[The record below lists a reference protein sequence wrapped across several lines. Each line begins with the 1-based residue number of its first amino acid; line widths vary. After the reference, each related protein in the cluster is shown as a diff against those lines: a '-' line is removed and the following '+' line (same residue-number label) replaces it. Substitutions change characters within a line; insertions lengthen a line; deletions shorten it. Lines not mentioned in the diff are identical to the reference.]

1 MIDATTVPITRLS
14 VGPERARLI
23 RGRLEE
29 IAGVLGI
36 PRPAVDGAMSS
47 DAKLV
52 AFVYATNQ
60 SLDWVVLGNPA
71 SMIRALHRGGRDCWA
86 PSLEALQTV
95 GGY

>member
-1 MIDATTVPITRLS
+1 MAKATTVPITGLS

-29 IAGVLGI
+29 IATALRI

-47 DAKLV
+47 DAKLI

-60 SLDWVVLGNPA
+60 SLDWVVFGSPG
-71 SMIRALHRGGRDCWA
+71 SMILALHRGGRECWA
-86 PSLEALQTV
+86 PSVEALAKV
-95 GGY
+95 GA